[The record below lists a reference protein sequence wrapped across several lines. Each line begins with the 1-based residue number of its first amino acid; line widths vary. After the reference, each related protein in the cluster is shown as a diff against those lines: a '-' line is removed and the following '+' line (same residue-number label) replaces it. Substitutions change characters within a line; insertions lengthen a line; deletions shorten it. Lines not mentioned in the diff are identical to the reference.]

1 MKGDEQGLNRI
12 YIEESLLGIFGI
24 NEDNMIVEK
33 TLYPKDPNQI
43 ATALSRQLEGEV
55 TREVSETVEKLTKRG
70 FRILVFQNRALAEA
84 VRSKWGLEVEVK
96 TGTEA
101 SGFLRDEL
109 EKLAIEFM
117 MVKDSL
123 KFYELSHEVSRLMAI
138 KAVRRA
144 FSDRELMIS
153 RVVQLLGDLDR
164 ALNSFSSRLKEWYGI
179 HFPELN
185 RLVENHR
192 AYADIISALGD
203 RTNFEL
209 GALINLG
216 VSRGKAETI
225 HREAL
230 DSMGAHIGIDDVTQV
245 MKLASHLSSL
255 YRYRGDLE
263 EYLSDITEEI
273 APNLTEVA
281 GPVLAAKLIDKA
293 GGLRKLAMM
302 PSSTIQL
309 LGAEKA
315 MFRALK
321 SGSKPPKHGF
331 IFQHSAVRTSPRRKR
346 GRLART
352 LAAKLAIAARVDA
365 FSGKSMGAQLKSEFE
380 SKIDDRNT

>member
-1 MKGDEQGLNRI
+1 
-12 YIEESLLGIFGI
+12 
-24 NEDNMIVEK
+24 MIVEK
-33 TLYPKDPNQI
+33 TLYPKDPDQI

-55 TREVSETVEKLTKRG
+55 TREVSETVERLIQRG
-70 FRILVFQNRALAEA
+70 FRTLVFQNRALAEA
-84 VRSKWGLEVEVK
+84 VSRRCGLEVEVR

-101 SGFLRDEL
+101 SGFLRDKL
-109 EKLAIEFM
+109 EKLAIEFRI
-117 MVKDSL
+117 VEDSS
-123 KFYELSHEVSRLMAI
+123 KFYGLSHEVSRLMAI

-144 FSDRELMIS
+144 FSGRELMIS

-164 ALNSFSSRLKEWYGI
+164 GLNSFSSRLKEWYGI
-179 HFPELN
+179 HFPELS

-192 AYADIISALGD
+192 AYADIIGTLGD
-203 RTNFEL
+203 RTHFQLE
-209 GALINLG
+209 ALINLG
-216 VSRGKAETI
+216 VSRAKAETI
-225 HREAL
+225 YREAQ
-230 DSMGAHIGIDDVTQV
+230 DSMGAHIGQDDVTQV
-245 MKLASHLSSL
+245 MKLASHLSAL
-255 YRYRGDLE
+255 YQYRGDLE
-263 EYLSDITEEI
+263 EYLSAMTEEI

-281 GPVLAAKLIDKA
+281 GPVIAAKLIDKA

-346 GRLART
+346 GRLARA

-365 FSGKSMGAQLKSEFE
+365 FSGKSLGAQLKSEFE
-380 SKIDDRNT
+380 SKIDDHRSIDRSTRK